1 MNRETLERDFMA
13 AIAAFNAGGARAGF
27 YDFIDD
33 AALMVN
39 EDIPFVLDKAAY
51 RDHVEFLAA
60 SIDRMEWIIRAPR
73 FRAADGSGIVSAEMT
88 ARGVAKTAGFRQRHG
103 VLTAVCAWDGQR
115 WRAVNIH
122 TSTLLA
128 HIHHASPA

>member
-1 MNRETLERDFMA
+1 MNQQTLERDFMA

-27 YDFIDD
+27 YDFVDD

-51 RDHVEFLAA
+51 RDHIEFLAA
-60 SIDRMEWIIRAPR
+60 SIDRMEWIIRDPR
-73 FRAADGSGIVSAEMT
+73 YRVAEGSGIVSAEMT

-103 VLTAVCAWDGQR
+103 VLTAVCAWSGQR
-115 WRAVNIH
+115 WRAINIH

-128 HIHHASPA
+128 HIYHASPA